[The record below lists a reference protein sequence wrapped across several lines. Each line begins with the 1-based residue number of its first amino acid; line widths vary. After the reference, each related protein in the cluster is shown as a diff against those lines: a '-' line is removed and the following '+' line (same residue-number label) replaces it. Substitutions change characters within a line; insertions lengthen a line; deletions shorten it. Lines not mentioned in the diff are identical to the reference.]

1 VLPLP
6 ELRSRFPSEITS
18 QSLFVSFFLRLG
30 VYQEESSRGQS
41 RFNGDSRFRVFGRFG
56 PNTRWPILLLPFL
69 GKDGGGKYLK

>member
-1 VLPLP
+1 V
-6 ELRSRFPSEITS
+6 
-18 QSLFVSFFLRLG
+18 G